1 MTSVMPV
8 RRSARLS
15 RRTAGWGMAFGA
27 LLAVA
32 AVLMSLLGPLL
43 APYSPT
49 ASVGVPGLAGGDGHL
64 LGLDMQGRDVLTR
77 VLYGGR
83 STLLLGAAATLCTY
97 AIGIAIGL
105 LAGFVD
111 NLIDP
116 LLMRTMDVLLSIPAL
131 LVMLLMATGLGS
143 SPAVLVLGAVLVLAP
158 GVSRIVR
165 AATQEV
171 AGRGYVEAAVAR
183 GERTF
188 TVLRREILPNIASPI
203 MADLGIRFSW
213 SIILIAS
220 VNFLGL
226 GIRPPTPDWGVMI
239 SENRVII
246 PTNPMA
252 VVAPSLMLAVLVVAV
267 NLLGDGLVRR
277 FGRRGGS

>member
-1 MTSVMPV
+1 MV
-8 RRSARLS
+8 L
-15 RRTAGWGMAFGA
+15 GA
-27 LLAVA
+27 VLAIL
-32 AVLMSLLGPLL
+32 AVLMGALGPVF
-43 APYSPT
+43 APHSPT
-49 ASVGVPGLAGGDGHL
+49 ATVGVPGLAPGGGFVF
-64 LGLDMQGRDVLTR
+64 GLDMQGRDVLTR

-83 STLLLGAAATLCTY
+83 STLLLGATATLLTY
-97 AIGIAIGL
+97 ALGISVGL

-111 NLIDP
+111 NVLDP
-116 LLMRTMDVLLSIPAL
+116 ILMRTMDVLLSIPAL
-131 LVMLLMATGLGS
+131 LVMLLLATGLGN
-143 SPAVLVLGAVLVLAP
+143 SPAVLILGAILVLAP
-158 GVSRIVR
+158 GVARIVR

-183 GERTF
+183 GERTSA
-188 TVLRREILPNIASPI
+188 VLRREILPNIVPPI
-203 MADLGIRFSW
+203 IADLGIRFSW

-252 VVAPSLMLAVLVVAV
+252 VVAPSLMLAVLVIAV

-277 FGRRGGS
+277 FGRRGGGS

>member
-1 MTSVMPV
+1 MTSVMPI

-15 RRTAGWGMAFGA
+15 RRNAGWGMALGA
-27 LLAVA
+27 ALAA
-32 AVLMSLLGPLL
+32 FAVLMSLLGPLL

-49 ASVGVPGLAGGDGHL
+49 ASVGVPGIAAGGGHL

-97 AIGIAIGL
+97 LIGIAIGL

-111 NLIDP
+111 NVVDS
-116 LLMRTMDVLLSIPAL
+116 LLMRAMDVLLSIPAL

-143 SPAVLVLGAVLVLAP
+143 SPTVLVLGAVLVLAP

-165 AATQEV
+165 AATQDV

-183 GERTF
+183 GERTA

-203 MADLGIRFSW
+203 IADLGIRFSW